1 MFEKHFGLAQDPFS
15 IAPDPRYLF
24 LSPRHRD
31 ALAHL
36 LYGVGGPEHSV
47 AGGFVLLTGDI
58 GTGKTTLCRCLLEQI
73 PPHCHVAYIF
83 NPKLTVL
90 ELLQTICQEFG
101 IPSDAPPPATPKGY
115 IDALNTYLLRCH
127 GAGESCVLIIDEAQ
141 NLAPDVLEQLRLLTN
156 LETHTR
162 KLLQIVLIG
171 QPELRTMLERPELEQ
186 LAQRVVARFHL
197 GALDRAECA
206 QYIAHRLS
214 VAGHHGPLPFD
225 AGALKAL
232 ARLSGGV
239 PRRINLLCGR
249 ALLGAYAHG
258 LARVNRKVVQ
268 QAAQEVFGTA
278 AARAPFAARDWLVGF
293 GLLLALGAAGAWWW
307 SPGVR
312 SSLATRSTPG
322 AAVAAATSAP
332 TSEPARSASSSASA
346 TVPGAS
352 AAPASAP
359 TAAQPG
365 ETLGD
370 ADQASALRRLLAL
383 WNRPPDGTDPCQSL
397 PAHGLQ
403 CHTARALT
411 LPQLRHLNR
420 PGVLALSGMDGTTRY
435 AVLLG
440 LDAHHATLAL
450 PDGRR
455 VTIGLLALAPQWRGE
470 FTTVWQPP
478 PGYVRRMPDGSQ
490 GPAIAHLARQ
500 LALAQGQPLT
510 PASWPSTVLD
520 TALREQLRAYQRAQ
534 GLVPDGS
541 PGPLTYMQLESA
553 DPARQPRLEP
563 R

>member
-90 ELLQTICQEFG
+90 ELLQTICQEFRVAL
-101 IPSDAPPPATPKGY
+101 DTVPPTTPKGY
-115 IDALNTYLLRCH
+115 IDALNAYLLKAH

-171 QPELRTMLERPELEQ
+171 QPELRAMLDRPELEQ

-197 GALDRAECA
+197 DALDATECT
-206 QYIAHRLS
+206 QYIAHRMS
-214 VAGHHGPLPFD
+214 VAGHHGALPFD
-225 AGALKAL
+225 DGALKAI
-232 ARLSGGV
+232 AHLSAGV

-258 LARVNRKVVQ
+258 LARVDRKVVQ

-278 AARAPFAARDWLVGF
+278 PTRTPSAAMVWLAGL
-293 GLLLALGAAGAWWW
+293 GLLLVLGSAGAWWW
-307 SPGVR
+307 QPAVRTSP
-312 SSLATRSTPG
+312 
-322 AAVAAATSAP
+322 AARNAPSAP
-332 TSEPARSASSSASA
+332 LASVPA
-346 TVPGAS
+346 AS
-352 AAPASAP
+352 AATAASAP
-359 TAAQPG
+359 KPVQPG
-365 ETLGD
+365 EILGD
-370 ADQASALRRLLAL
+370 SDRTAALRRLLQL
-383 WNRPPDGTDPCQSL
+383 WDRTQDGADPCQN
-397 PAHGLQ
+397 ATAQGLQ
-403 CHTARALT
+403 CHSARDLT
-411 LPQLRHLNR
+411 IPQLRQLDR
-420 PGVLALSGMDGTTRY
+420 PGVLTLQASDGTTRY
-435 AVLLG
+435 AVLQGMDSEQAILILPG
-440 LDAHHATLAL
+440 GQRHTL
-450 PDGRR
+450 R
-455 VTIGLLALAPQWRGE
+455 LLALAPLWTGE
-470 FTTVWQPP
+470 FTTFWQPP
-478 PGYVRRMPDGSQ
+478 AGYVRRLPDGAQ
-490 GPAIAHLARQ
+490 GPAIDT
-500 LALAQGQPLT
+500 LAQGLAQAQGATLPASAAQGSALT
-510 PASWPSTVLD
+510 P
-520 TALREQLRAYQRAQ
+520 ALREQLRAYQRAQ
-534 GLVPDGS
+534 GLKPDGN
-541 PGPLTYMQLESA
+541 PGPLTYMQLERA
-553 DPARQPRLEP
+553 DPRRTPRLQEP

>member
-101 IPSDAPPPATPKGY
+101 ITLAAPPSTPKGY

-171 QPELRTMLERPELEQ
+171 QPELRAMLERPELEQ

-197 GALDRAECA
+197 DALDAAECT
-206 QYIAHRLS
+206 QYIAHRMS
-214 VAGHHGPLPFD
+214 VAGHHGALPFD
-225 AGALKAL
+225 DGALKAI
-232 ARLSGGV
+232 ARLSHGV

-258 LARVNRKVVQ
+258 LARVDRQVVQ
-268 QAAQEVFGTA
+268 QAAHEVFGTPL
-278 AARAPFAARDWLVGF
+278 APASGTTTRTLWLGASLV
-293 GLLLALGAAGAWWW
+293 LALGIGGAWWRYAPQP
-307 SPGVR
+307 PGVAGT
-312 SSLATRSTPG
+312 SVGAPGVASQATTLATDRAG
-322 AAVAAATSAP
+322 ASAGAATSIPVVATTAP
-332 TSEPARSASSSASA
+332 
-346 TVPGAS
+346 VQHG
-352 AAPASAP
+352 
-359 TAAQPG
+359 Q
-365 ETLGD
+365 TLGD
-370 ADQASALRRLLAL
+370 TDHEAALRRLRRL
-383 WNRPPDGTDPCQSL
+383 WPGAADGVDPCRTPNSTSNNT
-397 PAHGLQ
+397 LQ
-403 CHTARALT
+403 CHSVRAFT
-411 LPQLRHLNR
+411 LPQLRQLNR
-420 PGVLALSGMDGTTRY
+420 PGVLTLREPDGSTAPQYVVVQALDGAQ
-435 AVLLG
+435 AV
-440 LDAHHATLAL
+440 LAL
-450 PDGRR
+450 PDGTQR
-455 VTIGLLALAPQWRGE
+455 TLTLATLALRWSGE
-470 FTTVWQPP
+470 FTTFWQPP
-478 PGYVRRMPDGSQ
+478 EGYVRRPPDGSQ
-490 GPAIAHLARQ
+490 GPAIAV
-500 LALAQGQPLT
+500 LAQRLAQAQGAPEPRT
-510 PASWPSTVLD
+510 ASSAATLSP
-520 TALREQLRAYQRAQ
+520 ALREQLKAYQRAQ
-534 GLVPDGS
+534 GLVADGN
-541 PGPLTYMQLESA
+541 PGPLTYMQLEST
-553 DPARQPRLEP
+553 DPSRTPRLEG

>member
-101 IPSDAPPPATPKGY
+101 IPLQAPLPATPKGY
-115 IDALNTYLLRCH
+115 IDALNAYLLRCH
-127 GAGESCVLIIDEAQ
+127 GAGENCVLIIDEAQ
-141 NLAPDVLEQLRLLTN
+141 NLAPEVLEQLRLLTN

-171 QPELRTMLERPELEQ
+171 QPELRDLLAAPALEQ

-197 GALDRAECA
+197 GALDTGECT
-206 QYIAHRLS
+206 QYIAHRLA

-225 AGALKAL
+225 AAALKAI
-232 ARLSGGV
+232 ARLSRGV

-258 LARVNRKVVQ
+258 LARVDRKTVQ
-268 QAAQEVFGTA
+268 QAAQEVFGVATPAQPGLVPPGALRIAALALAVPVLA
-278 AARAPFAARDWLVGF
+278 AAWWWAQPVRSTGAAPAAFAPRAEP
-293 GLLLALGAAGAWWW
+293 AAGAA
-307 SPGVR
+307 S
-312 SSLATRSTPG
+312 
-322 AAVAAATSAP
+322 AAATVQAD
-332 TSEPARSASSSASA
+332 
-346 TVPGAS
+346 PGAPPPLGTADREAS
-352 AAPASAP
+352 LRLLLQQWSITPAA
-359 TAAQPG
+359 
-365 ETLGD
+365 GD
-370 ADQASALRRLLAL
+370 ACRPQPPQNLA
-383 WNRPPDGTDPCQSL
+383 
-397 PAHGLQ
+397 
-403 CHTARALT
+403 CHTARSLT
-411 LPQLRHLNR
+411 WPQLRQLNR
-420 PGVLALSGMDGTTRY
+420 PGVLTLVGDNGTPRY

-440 LDAHHATLAL
+440 LDAEQATLAW
-450 PDGRR
+450 PDGQRATVR
-455 VTIGLLALAPQWRGE
+455 LLALAAQWQGE
-470 FTTVWQPP
+470 FTTVWRPP
-478 PGYVRRMPDGSQ
+478 QGYYRRMPDGSQ
-490 GPAIAHLARQ
+490 GPAIAQ
-500 LALAQGQPLT
+500 LAQQLAVAQGQSLT
-510 PASWPSTVLD
+510 TAQAQSAVLNA
-520 TALREQLRAYQRAQ
+520 TLREQLRAYQRAQ
-534 GLVPDGS
+534 GLQPDGS
-541 PGPLTYMQLESA
+541 PGPMTYMQLESA
-553 DPARQPRLEP
+553 DPARQPHLEP